1 MSTLVP
7 TPIYK
12 NGANFNLWLV
22 HPWYYCSFLNLLST
36 KMSNTPNMDRI
47 AEGIVTDIQSNP
59 LLMYLA
65 TEMALMETRIKQL
78 EEDGRQHR
86 ATIVAQRLE
95 MDQTNRQMIAMTNQY
110 QECEADRLNQTVRL
124 GRQEDVITLLQTRM
138 DALQNAVNA
147 YLYEHTTN
155 ERDEM
160 LYFIEQE
167 ARMAGIDL
175 TDIVDTEPD
184 SMLDDLE
191 LMFE

>member
-1 MSTLVP
+1 
-7 TPIYK
+7 
-12 NGANFNLWLV
+12 
-22 HPWYYCSFLNLLST
+22 
-36 KMSNTPNMDRI
+36 MSNTPTMDRI

-95 MDQTNRQMIAMTNQY
+95 MDETNRQMIAMTNQY
-110 QECEADRLNQTVRL
+110 QESEADRLNQTVRL

-147 YLYEHTTN
+147 YLYEHTTD

-184 SMLDDLE
+184 SMLDDLDV
-191 LMFE
+191 MFE